1 MADKALALAA
11 EFVKPFEAGPQGGF
25 ARVAYF
31 CPAGK
36 QTVGWGHVI
45 RGNERIQT
53 PLSEAEAEALLHRD
67 LMQAYETVLHRVEVP
82 LTDAMTAALTSF
94 TFNLGP
100 NALGASTLLKKLNAG
115 QYRAAADELLR
126 WNKAR
131 NPKTGKMVELAGLT
145 RRRKAE
151 RKLFLHDGIPDAN

>member
-1 MADKALALAA
+1 MADKALYLAA
-11 EFVKPFEAGPQGGF
+11 EFVKPFEASPQGGF
-25 ARVAYF
+25 AAVAYF

-67 LMQAYETVLHRVEVP
+67 LMKSYEAVINRVEVP
-82 LTDAMTAALTSF
+82 LTDAMVAALISF
-94 TFNLGP
+94 VFNLGP
-100 NALGASTLLKKLNAG
+100 NALGASVLLKKLNAG
-115 QYRAAADELLR
+115 HYRSAADELPR

-131 NPKTGKMVELAGLT
+131 DPKTGQLRALPGLT

-151 RKLFLHDGIPDAN
+151 RTLFLSEGIPE

>member
-1 MADKALALAA
+1 MADKALYLAA
-11 EFVKPFEAGPQGGF
+11 EFIKPFEAGPHGGF

-53 PLSEAEAEALLHRD
+53 PLSEADAEALLHRD
-67 LMQAYETVLHRVEVP
+67 LMQAYEAVLNRVEVP
-82 LTDAMTAALTSF
+82 LTDAMLAALTSF
-94 TFNLGP
+94 TFNLGA
-100 NALGASTLLKKLNAG
+100 NALAASTLLKKLNAG
-115 QYRAAADELLR
+115 DYRGAADELPR

-131 NPKTGKMVELAGLT
+131 DPKTGQVRPLAGLT

-151 RKLFLHDGIPDAN
+151 RTLFLREGIPG

>member
-1 MADKALALAA
+1 MADKALFLAA

-53 PLSEAEAEALLHRD
+53 PLSEEAAEGILYRD
-67 LMQAYETVLHRVEVP
+67 LMQAYETVLVLVDVP
-82 LTDAMTAALTSF
+82 LTDSMIAALTSF
-94 TFNLGP
+94 TFNLGG
-100 NALGASTLLKKLNAG
+100 NALSASTLLKKLNAG
-115 QYRAAADELLR
+115 NYRAAADELPR

-131 NPKTGKMVELAGLT
+131 DPKTGQVRALAGLT

-151 RKLFLHDGIPDAN
+151 RELFLREGIPG